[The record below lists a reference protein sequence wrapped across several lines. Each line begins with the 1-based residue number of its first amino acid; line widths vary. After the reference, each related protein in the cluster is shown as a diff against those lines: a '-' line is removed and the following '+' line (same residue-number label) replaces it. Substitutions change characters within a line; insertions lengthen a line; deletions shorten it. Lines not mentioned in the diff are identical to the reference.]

1 MSTPVAG
8 LARRST
14 VHVLF
19 AFVAMGGW
27 AVFANRAHAMPAP
40 LVAGMIQGG
49 LSALITLFLKLMIE
63 TLSLHLDGIA
73 ALLVPPVITC
83 LVSASL
89 LTLIHVLSGTPEV
102 LATIA
107 LPLTVATSYA
117 ALYNFSLWK
126 ARRR

>member
-1 MSTPVAG
+1 MSTPIVR
-8 LARRST
+8 LARSSV

-27 AVFANRAHAMPAP
+27 AVFANRAHPMPAP
-40 LVAGMIQGG
+40 LLAGMIQGG
-49 LSALITLFLKLMIE
+49 LSAGITLFLKRVIE
-63 TLSLHLDGIA
+63 TLSWHLDGIG
-73 ALLVPPVITC
+73 ALLFPPVITC

-89 LTLIHVLSGTPEV
+89 LTLIHSLSGTPEV
-102 LATIA
+102 LVTIV

-126 ARRR
+126 DGRR